1 MYNSAELKL
10 LVEITGRE
18 LLAKIKETFLT
29 VILKLT
35 SLLVK
40 FLNLD
45 YSDVFFLWKFIEL
58 CTEDLSTFLYV
69 CYISGKSY

>member
-1 MYNSAELKL
+1 M
-10 LVEITGRE
+10 VEITGRE